1 MSKATMLLPLLF
13 DSFRRFENMEG
24 AFTYR
29 LDRKE
34 YLPPVGKRTHKTKKR
49 KKKPKINHK
58 RKNKKR

>member
-1 MSKATMLLPLLF
+1 MSKATMILPLLF
-13 DSFRRFENMEG
+13 HAFNRFDEMEG
-24 AFTYR
+24 AFNYR

-34 YLPPVGKRTHKTKKR
+34 FLPPVGKRTHKTKKR